1 MQVNNNN
8 TNPNFRAKMLLTG
21 NLKKSSRWQG
31 IAKKFEEQTV
41 KSPKYEMEILANEK
55 GQLETATDRGVLDD
69 LTPRYFRLKQK
80 GFSKLMKLSD
90 DKIVEKFKKLLDVVK
105 MQDKHQD
112 TAVDTVFDMQDKL
125 GITLDT
131 FTMDSIVDSMAK
143 KVKTQINS
151 TIAKDSVLKH
161 CDKEPSKGV
170 WDYWV
175 E

>member
-8 TNPNFRAKMLLTG
+8 INPNFRAKMLLTG

-41 KSPKYEMEILANEK
+41 KSPKYEMEVFANK
-55 GQLETATDRGVLDD
+55 NGKLETATNRGLLDD
-69 LTPRYFRLKQK
+69 LTPRRFTLTQE
-80 GFSKLMKLSD
+80 GFSKLIKLSD
-90 DKIVEKFKKLLDVVK
+90 DKIVEKFKKLLDVIK
-105 MQDKHQD
+105 KQDKHQD

-151 TIAKDSVLKH
+151 IIAKDSILKH